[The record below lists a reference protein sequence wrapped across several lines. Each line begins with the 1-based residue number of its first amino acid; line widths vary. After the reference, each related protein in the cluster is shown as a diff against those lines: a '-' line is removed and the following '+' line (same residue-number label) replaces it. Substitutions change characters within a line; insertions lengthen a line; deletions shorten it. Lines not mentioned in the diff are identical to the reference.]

1 MELYQTIIIKDM
13 IINYFSFGRMINIP
27 PNINL
32 CSDRIEW
39 IVWIYE
45 TISKTCGYPYYQLKV
60 PGMYIYMH
68 LSTHSNIIQNTCADT
83 C

>member
-1 MELYQTIIIKDM
+1 M
-13 IINYFSFGRMINIP
+13 IINYFSFGRIQESNTIYIEINIP

-32 CSDRIEW
+32 CSDKIEW
-39 IVWIYE
+39 IVWIYD
-45 TISKTCGYPYYQLKV
+45 TIFKTYGYPYYQLKD